1 MLSRFSRETEP
12 KAFFLYHFLSL
23 VLSFYLSVCVLFTL
37 LEPGSELLLI
47 CAWHFS
53 LYLKFLCHYLLNI
66 NIVSAHSLSLF
77 ILEPKFMYI
86 LDLLIATTAA
96 SLFFIVLFVFSS
108 SGHSLGIFLDIAA
121 SSLIQLG
128 PVCWWSCQ
136 SHASSLAFAF
146 HFPSAYSSTEIQ
158 HLFLCEV
165 HLFH

>member
-1 MLSRFSRETEP
+1 MLSGFSRETEP
-12 KAFFLYHFLSL
+12 KEFFLYHFSSL
-23 VLSFYLSVCVLFTL
+23 VLSFYLSVCVPFTL
-37 LEPGSELLLI
+37 PEPGSELLLI

-77 ILEPKFMYI
+77 ILEPKFIYI
-86 LDLLIATTAA
+86 LDLWIATAVA

-108 SGHSLGIFLDIAA
+108 LGHSLGDLAA
-121 SSLIQLG
+121 SSLTQLG
-128 PVCWWSCQ
+128 PVCWRSCQ

-146 HFPSAYSSTEIQ
+146 HLPSAYSSTEIQ